1 MSSAISSTSTSDG
14 SWGVV
19 SPGSSQLLY
28 PPEPGNS
35 AGTWLRAA
43 GTAISTVGSGVAGAV
58 EGAVQGLVDPGSFQ
72 YLLQQQMQFQR
83 EMQINS
89 MLSNISRT
97 RHEID
102 MTAIRNMRL
111 G

>member
-43 GTAISTVGSGVAGAV
+43 GTAISTVGSGVADLVKGVV
-58 EGAVQGLVDPGSFQ
+58 EPNQFESLLGL
-72 YLLQQQMQFQR
+72 QMQLQR
-83 EMQINS
+83 EMQVYS
-89 MLSNISRT
+89 MWTNISRT
-97 RHEID
+97 KHETD

>member
-1 MSSAISSTSTSDG
+1 MSSPISSSLTSDG

-19 SPGSSQLLY
+19 SPGSSTLLY
-28 PPEPGNS
+28 PPEPANT

-43 GTAISTVGSGVAGAV
+43 GAAVSTVGSGAADVLTGAIDTSKF
-58 EGAVQGLVDPGSFQ
+58 EI
-72 YLLQQQMQFQR
+72 LLQQQIELQR
-83 EMQINS
+83 VMQIYS
-89 MLSNISRT
+89 MRSNISRT
-97 RHEID
+97 EHEID